1 MSSVSP
7 STIRTL
13 ILVII
18 VCQAVLL
25 VLDLTDFDPPLD
37 LVTVGLSVLVIGLGF
52 YMLRNPPRPREFGR
66 RHRGGAD
73 DEG

>member
-13 ILVII
+13 ILVVI
-18 VCQAVLL
+18 VSQAVVL
-25 VLDLTDFDPPLD
+25 VVKLIDFDPPPD
-37 LVTVGLSVLVIGLGF
+37 IVTAGLNVLVIGIGL
-52 YMLRNPPRPREFGR
+52 YMLRNPPEPRQYGR
-66 RHRGGAD
+66 RHRDGD